1 MEFITRRELLE
12 RVGTALTAAALSDG
26 SLKRALADARGS
38 APEAAY
44 DWIRHPRILLAEAYN
59 PPFYPSFDY
68 DPAKA
73 LAIAR
78 ELNADSLRYP
88 AASYYAYF
96 PTKTRYPIH
105 PELGDFDPMEKTVR
119 LFHEAGLRVV
129 AYVPLNHPFMEV
141 KAGNPDFEDWVKR
154 FPDGR
159 PMTTEHYGYTTYYEG
174 CLNSPLREEITRL
187 VMEVLTRY
195 PVDVMYFDG
204 PYMGMRNA
212 QRYCHCRYC
221 SAAYEKARGKPVPLQ
236 DDRTTLEEDI
246 EYWRWL
252 TDDVVI
258 AYLRETR
265 EAIRKTRD
273 VPVLFNDTS
282 LLTRREW
289 RSRAFPVVDGFMF
302 EAAETPGEKLFN
314 LALGHSTG
322 KVIWTYVGT
331 HTQYNR
337 EHLRNERVRGWF
349 SYPVESEE
357 LLIDG
362 ATGLAGGA
370 GLIYWG
376 LSRFFY
382 MPERPLR
389 YEAGRYVKE
398 IFDWS
403 DESRQVLGSTQP
415 APVAGILVGSQTV
428 DWYKAEHFVLGAYPN
443 AYNGAFQLLKDSSYD
458 AEPFLD
464 YAMTA
469 ETLRRYKL
477 VLAPNAACLSNTQCD
492 LLRAYVEGG
501 GRLVATHFTSAADEY
516 GRARNDFALADL
528 LGVQLVTGAPFEGP
542 DLYIR
547 MQAGGELFP
556 QDPQVALV
564 QAAPGATVLG
574 ETIDRGRRKTLG
586 PAVVSRVVG
595 AGQVLYIGSSLEAVY
610 YETRMKAVL
619 GLVRSLLEPL
629 IGPFR
634 TYEIERRSGLMPHL
648 VASADRLVLHLL
660 ANTGN
665 KSKKLR
671 AREEF
676 LPVPDVKVRLRLP
689 AGRRARSVRLLRSRR
704 RPVWHSRA
712 GWIELTVPQVLIHEA
727 VHVELA

>member
-1 MEFITRRELLE
+1 MDAVTRRELLE
-12 RVGTALTAAALSDG
+12 RAGIAWAAAALSG
-26 SLKRALADARGS
+26 ASLERARAEGRPP
-38 APEAAY
+38 APEAVY

-68 DPAKA
+68 DPEKA

-96 PTKTRYPIH
+96 PTKTRYPVH
-105 PELGDFDPMEKTVR
+105 PELGDSDPMEKTVR

-159 PMTTEHYGYTTYYEG
+159 PMTTEHYGYTPYYEG
-174 CLNSPLREEITRL
+174 CLNSPLREQITRL
-187 VMEVLTRY
+187 VMEALTRY

-221 SAAYEKARGKPVPLQ
+221 EAAYEARGKPVPLQ
-236 DDRTTLEEDI
+236 DERTRLEEDI

-252 TDDVVI
+252 SQDVVI
-258 AYLRETR
+258 GYLREIR

-282 LLTRREW
+282 LLSRREW
-289 RSRAFPVVDGFMF
+289 RSRGFPVVDGFMF

-314 LALGHSTG
+314 LALGRSTG
-322 KVIWTYVGT
+322 KVVWTYVGT

-337 EHLRNERVRGWF
+337 EHLKNERVRGWF
-349 SYPVESEE
+349 TYPVESEE

-398 IFDWS
+398 IFDWA
-403 DESRQVLGSTQP
+403 DENRELLLSTQP
-415 APVAGILVGSQTV
+415 TPVAGILVGSQTV
-428 DWYKAEHFVLGAYPN
+428 DWYKAEHFVPGAYPN

-477 VLAPNAACLSNTQCD
+477 VFAPNAACLSDAQCG

-501 GRLVATHFTSAADEY
+501 GSLVATHFTSAADEY
-516 GRARNDFALADL
+516 GRARKDLGLADL
-528 LGVQLVTGAPFEGP
+528 LGVRLVASAAFEGP

-547 MQAGGELFP
+547 MQPGEELVP

-586 PAVVSRVVG
+586 PAVVSRSVG
-595 AGQVLYIGSSLEAVY
+595 AGQVLYLGSSLEAVY

-619 GLVRSLLEPL
+619 ELVRSLLEPL
-629 IGPFR
+629 IGRFR

-648 VASADRLVLHLL
+648 VTSADRLVLHLL

-671 AREEF
+671 IREEF
-676 LPVPDVKVRLRLP
+676 LAVPDVKVRLRLP
-689 AGRRARSVRLLRSRR
+689 EGRRARSVGLLRSRQ
-704 RPVWHSRA
+704 RPVWHERA
-712 GWIELTVPQVLIHEA
+712 GWVEVTVPQVLIHEA
-727 VHVELA
+727 VLLELA

>member
-1 MEFITRRELLE
+1 MEPVTRRELLE
-12 RVGTALTAAALSDG
+12 RAAVAWAAVVSG
-26 SLKRALADARGS
+26 ASLERAGAEGRPS
-38 APEAAY
+38 APVAVY
-44 DWIRHPRILLAEAYN
+44 DWIRQPRILLAEAYN

-68 DPAKA
+68 DAEKA

-96 PTKTRYPIH
+96 PTKTRYPVH
-105 PELGDFDPMEKTVR
+105 PELGDSDPMEKTVR

-141 KAGNPDFEDWVKR
+141 EAANPDYDDWVKR

-159 PMTTEHYGYTTYYEG
+159 PMTTEHYGYTSYYEG
-174 CLNSPLREEITRL
+174 CLSSPLREQITRL

-221 SAAYEKARGKPVPLQ
+221 RAAYEKARGKPVPLQ
-236 DDRTTLEEDI
+236 DERTTLEEDI

-252 TDDVVI
+252 SQDVVV
-258 AYLRETR
+258 AYLREIR

-282 LLTRREW
+282 LLSRREW

-314 LALGHSTG
+314 LALGRSTG

-398 IFDWS
+398 TFDWA
-403 DESRQVLGSTQP
+403 DQNRDLLRSTRP

-428 DWYKAEHFVLGAYPN
+428 DWYKAEHFVLGAYSN

-464 YAMTA
+464 YATTA
-469 ETLRRYKL
+469 ETLGRYKL
-477 VLAPNAACLSNTQCD
+477 VLVPNAACLSDAQCD

-501 GRLVATHFTSAADEY
+501 GSLVATHFSSAADEY
-516 GRARNDFALADL
+516 GRARKDLGLADL
-528 LGVQLVTGAPFEGP
+528 LGVRLVSGAAFEGP

-547 MQAGGELFP
+547 MRDRAELVP

-564 QAAPGATVLG
+564 EAASGATVLG

-586 PAVVSRVVG
+586 PAVVSRSVG
-595 AGQVLYIGSSLEAVY
+595 AGQVLYLGSSLEAIY

-619 GLVRSLLEPL
+619 ELVRSLLEPL
-629 IGPFR
+629 IGRFR
-634 TYEIERRSGLMPHL
+634 TYEVERRSGLMPHL
-648 VASADRLVLHLL
+648 VTSADRLVLHLL

-671 AREEF
+671 TREEF
-676 LPVPDVKVRLRLP
+676 LPIPDVKVRLRLP
-689 AGRRARSVRLLRSRR
+689 AGRRARSVTLLRSRR
-704 RPVWHSRA
+704 RPAWHERA
-712 GWIELTVPQVLIHEA
+712 GWVELTVPQVLIHEA
-727 VHVELA
+727 VHLELA

>member
-1 MEFITRRELLE
+1 METLTRRELFE
-12 RVGTALTAAALSDG
+12 RAGF
-26 SLKRALADARGS
+26 ALATAMFSRTS
-38 APEAAY
+38 RAAESGVY

-68 DPAKA
+68 DAQKA

-105 PELGDFDPMEKTVR
+105 PELGDSDPMERTVR

-129 AYVPLNHPFMEV
+129 AYLPLNHPFMEV
-141 KAGNPDFEDWVKR
+141 KSRNPDFEDWMKR
-154 FPDGR
+154 FADGK
-159 PMTTEHYGYTTYYEG
+159 PMTTEHYGYTPYYEG
-174 CLNSPLREEITRL
+174 CLNSPLREQISRL

-212 QRYCHCRYC
+212 QRYCHCLYC
-221 SAAYEKARGKPVPLQ
+221 EAAYAKARGRPVPLQ
-236 DDRTTLEEDI
+236 DERTKLEDDI

-252 TDDVVI
+252 SQDVVI
-258 AYLRETR
+258 AYLREIR
-265 EAIRKTRD
+265 EAIRSTRD

-282 LLTRREW
+282 LLSRREW

-314 LALGHSTG
+314 MGLGHSTG

-389 YEAGRYVKE
+389 YESGRYVKE
-398 IFDWS
+398 IFDWAA
-403 DESRQVLGSTQP
+403 ENHELFRATQP

-428 DWYKAEHFVLGAYPN
+428 DWYKAEHFVLGAYAN
-443 AYNGAFQLLKDSSYD
+443 AYNGAFQLLKDCSYD
-458 AEPFLD
+458 AGPFLD

-469 ETLRRYKL
+469 ETLRRYEL
-477 VLAPNAACLSNTQCD
+477 VFAPNAACLSEAQCE
-492 LLRAYVEGG
+492 LLRAWVEGG
-501 GRLVATHFTSAADEY
+501 GRLVATHFTSTADEY
-516 GRARNDFALADL
+516 GRERKDFALADL
-528 LGVQLVTGAPFEGP
+528 LGVRLAASAAFEEP

-547 MQAGGELFP
+547 MLSGGELVP

-564 QAAPGATVLG
+564 QAAADATVLG
-574 ETIDRGRRKTLG
+574 ETIDRGRRKTVG
-586 PAVVSRVVG
+586 PAIVSRRAG
-595 AGQVLYIGSSLEAVY
+595 AGQVLYLASSLEAVY
-610 YETRMKAVL
+610 YETRMKAVAD
-619 GLVRSLLEPL
+619 LVRSLLDPL
-629 IGPFR
+629 IGRFR
-634 TYEIERRSGLMPHL
+634 TYEVERRSGLMPHL
-648 VASADRLVLHLL
+648 VRSADRIVLHLL

-689 AGRRARSVRLLRSRR
+689 EGRRARAVTLLRARQ
-704 RPVWHSRA
+704 RPDWQARD
-712 GWIELTVPQVLIHEA
+712 GWVELTVPRVLVHEA
-727 VHVELA
+727 VHLELS

>member
-1 MEFITRRELLE
+1 MEPITRRELFE
-12 RVGTALTAAALSDG
+12 RAGF
-26 SLKRALADARGS
+26 ALAASMFSAASRGADS
-38 APEAAY
+38 GVYE
-44 DWIRHPRILLAEAYN
+44 WIRHPRILLAEAYN

-68 DPAKA
+68 DARKA

-105 PELGDFDPMEKTVR
+105 PELGDTDPMERTVR

-141 KAGNPDFEDWVKR
+141 GAANPDFEDWRKR
-154 FPDGR
+154 FADGR
-159 PMTTEHYGYTTYYEG
+159 PMTTEHYGYTPYFEG
-174 CLNSPLREEITRL
+174 CLNSPLREQITRL

-195 PVDVMYFDG
+195 AVDVMYFDG

-221 SAAYEKARGKPVPLQ
+221 EAAYIGARGKPVPLQ
-236 DDRTTLEEDI
+236 DARTSLEDDV

-252 TDDVVI
+252 SQDVVI
-258 AYLRETR
+258 AFLREIR
-265 EAIRKTRD
+265 EAIRSTRD

-282 LLTRREW
+282 LLSRREW

-314 LALGHSTG
+314 MGLGRSTG

-337 EHLRNERVRGWF
+337 EHLKNERVRGWF

-382 MPERPLR
+382 MPERPLG
-389 YEAGRYVKE
+389 YESGRYVKE
-398 IFDWS
+398 IFDWAA
-403 DESRQVLGSTQP
+403 ENEELLRTTQP
-415 APVAGILVGSQTV
+415 APVVGILVGSQTV
-428 DWYKAEHFVLGAYPN
+428 DWYKAEHFVLGAYAN
-443 AYNGAFQLLKDSSYD
+443 AYNGAFHLLKDGSYD

-469 ETLRRYKL
+469 ETLRRYAL
-477 VLAPNAACLSNTQCD
+477 VFTPNAACLSQAQCD

-501 GRLVATHFTSAADEY
+501 GRLVATHFTSTADEY
-516 GRARNDFALADL
+516 GRERKDFALADL
-528 LGVQLVTGAPFEGP
+528 LGVRLAAGGAFEEP

-547 MQAGGELFP
+547 MRSGGELVP

-564 QAAPGATVLG
+564 QAGDDATVLA
-574 ETIDRGRRKTLG
+574 ETIDRGRRKTVG
-586 PAVVSRVVG
+586 PAIVSRRAG
-595 AGQVLYIGSSLEAVY
+595 SGQVLYLASSLEAVY
-610 YETRMKAVL
+610 YETRMKAVAD
-619 GLVRSLLEPL
+619 LVRSLLDPL
-629 IGPFR
+629 IGRLR
-634 TYEIERRSGLMPHL
+634 TYEVERRSGLMPHL
-648 VASADRLVLHLL
+648 VQSSDRIVLHLL

-671 AREEF
+671 MREEF

-689 AGRRARSVRLLRSRR
+689 EGRRARSVTLLRARQ
-704 RPVWHSRA
+704 PVDWQARD
-712 GWIELTVPQVLIHEA
+712 GWVEVTVPRVLIHEA
-727 VHVELA
+727 VQLELS